1 MTSGINLNSLTIMTV
16 IFQYETKGRWKFA
29 CFFKGYILNFDE
41 LSFIHVINVILADQL
56 KNEIQM
62 TQFLIK

>member
-1 MTSGINLNSLTIMTV
+1 MKQKEGEILLVSLKV
-16 IFQYETKGRWKFA
+16 S
-29 CFFKGYILNFDE
+29 YILNSDE
-41 LSFIHVINVILADQL
+41 LSFIINVILADQL

>member
-1 MTSGINLNSLTIMTV
+1 MTSGINLNSLTIRTV

-29 CFFKGYILNFDE
+29 CFIKGYILNSDE
-41 LSFIHVINVILADQL
+41 LSFIINVTLADQL

>member
-1 MTSGINLNSLTIMTV
+1 MTV

-29 CFFKGYILNFDE
+29 CFIKGYILNFDE
-41 LSFIHVINVILADQL
+41 LSFTVNVSLADQL

>member
-16 IFQYETKGRWKFA
+16 IFQYETKGRWTFA
-29 CFFKGYILNFDE
+29 CFFKGYILNSDE
-41 LSFIHVINVILADQL
+41 LSFIINVILADQL

>member
-1 MTSGINLNSLTIMTV
+1 MTV

>member
-1 MTSGINLNSLTIMTV
+1 MKQKEGENLLV
-16 IFQYETKGRWKFA
+16 
-29 CFFKGYILNFDE
+29 FFKGYILNFDE
-41 LSFIHVINVILADQL
+41 LSFTLNVILADQL

>member
-16 IFQYETKGRWKFA
+16 IFQYETKGRWKIA
-29 CFFKGYILNFDE
+29 CFIKGYILNFDE
-41 LSFIHVINVILADQL
+41 LSFTVNVSLADQL

>member
-1 MTSGINLNSLTIMTV
+1 MTV

-29 CFFKGYILNFDE
+29 CFFKGYILNSDE
-41 LSFIHVINVILADQL
+41 LSFIINVIFADQL